1 MFLFGGVR
9 VRVPVFVCESESVLL
24 YIRAGQVVYIAFRQ
38 FRVSFLGWM
47 YGLGEGVC
55 VELGWFLRAYWGPN
69 CCCYFGART
78 L

>member
-1 MFLFGGVR
+1 MFLFGG

-47 YGLGEGVC
+47 YGLGEGVF
-55 VELGWFLRAYWGPN
+55 VELGWFLRAY